1 MALWN
6 NTDTVASKPKY
17 LGHGQIQSIT
27 FTGTGTGYTNGAS
40 FTISAPPAGG
50 VQATA
55 TAVVVGGAVTGFT
68 ITNPG
73 AGYTTAPTVTLAG
86 GTGQTFGSTIYGK
99 AKVAG
104 TSITGVTDQVVF
116 LDLTEAQLASN
127 RAKGLKIPGWNRYM
141 ESVDSAGNTRYRVE
155 NLVSMAIT
163 AASAGDNTDDAIA
176 GDAALTFTTQ
186 PTNATTVT
194 GGASFTVAATG
205 ATSYQWQVRSA
216 AGGQYVNITN
226 GAQTI
231 GSAAGA
237 TTATL
242 SLTGQTA
249 GSTGNRYRCQVINST
264 TGAAGTSNVATLTFG
279 T

>member
-6 NTDTVASKPKY
+6 NLDTVAGKPKS

-50 VQATA
+50 VQAVA

-73 AGYTTAPTVTLAG
+73 MGYTSAPTVTLG
-86 GTGQTFGSTIYGK
+86 GGSGQTFGSVIYGK

-104 TSITGVTDQVVF
+104 ITQTGITDTVVF
-116 LDLTEAQLASN
+116 LDRTEAQVAQN
-127 RAKGLKIPGWNRYM
+127 RAKGLKLPGWNRYM
-141 ESVDSAGNTRYRVE
+141 EYVDNTGATRYKVE
-155 NLVSMAIT
+155 NLVAMSVLPAT
-163 AASAGDNTDDAIA
+163 SGDLEDAVA
-176 GDAALTFTTQ
+176 VDATFTVTTQ
-186 PTNATTVT
+186 PTNQSTVT
-194 GGASFTVAATG
+194 GAATFTVAATG
-205 ATSYQWQVRSA
+205 ATSYQWQVRA
-216 AGGQYVNITN
+216 ATGGQYVNIVN

-237 TTATL
+237 TTASL
-242 SLTGQTA
+242 ALTGQTA
-249 GSTGNRYRCQVINST
+249 GATGQKYRCQIFNTTSGSAVTST
-264 TGAAGTSNVATLTFG
+264 AATLTFG